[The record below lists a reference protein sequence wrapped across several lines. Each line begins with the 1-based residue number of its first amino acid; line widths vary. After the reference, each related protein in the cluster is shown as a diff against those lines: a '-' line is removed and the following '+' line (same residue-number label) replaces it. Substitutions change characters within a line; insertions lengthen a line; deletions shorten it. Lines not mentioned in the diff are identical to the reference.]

1 MVEQNGHLQATAA
14 DVVASIGERWVDGR
28 GPLYEKL
35 ARALQEAVD
44 HGHLP
49 SGAYL
54 PSERVLARSLF
65 VSRSTVV
72 SAYGLLRRNG
82 ALGSRRGSG
91 TWVCGRSAGR
101 FGDEET
107 LGILARDPYLSGV
120 IDESPAPI
128 DFTLPAPRAAL
139 DEIRGAGLLDRV
151 GTGLLADAAPLG
163 YEPRGLRSL
172 RRALIRLLESR
183 GLPTS
188 EDEILITNG
197 GQQAISLLLGL
208 FVRPGDEIVVEN
220 PSYRGLIDAVLFS
233 RARVLPVGIEDTA
246 LPARLRALA
255 SEHAPQLVY
264 LTTTCHNPTGSNVD
278 AEVRREVAR
287 IAVEFGVPLVED
299 MVLADLSLELPPPP
313 VATFARR
320 SAPIIVVGSLSKV
333 IWGGLRI
340 GWIRAPAPIVSRLA
354 RLKAVADMGTSAV
367 SQLVALELLPA
378 LEDRILDVQRREVKR
393 SLELAEELF
402 GTHTPN
408 WRWTRPKGGR
418 SLWIRLPHGDGQDF
432 ARLALS
438 HGVALSAGTTLSF
451 DGSFEPYVRVQFV
464 QPPGLLREG
473 VRRLGMAWDAYSAG
487 MVGGAGSD
495 AVLRES

>member
-1 MVEQNGHLQATAA
+1 
-14 DVVASIGERWVDGR
+14 
-28 GPLYEKL
+28 
-35 ARALQEAVD
+35 
-44 HGHLP
+44 
-49 SGAYL
+49 
-54 PSERVLARSLF
+54 
-65 VSRSTVV
+65 
-72 SAYGLLRRNG
+72 
-82 ALGSRRGSG
+82 
-91 TWVCGRSAGR
+91 
-101 FGDEET
+101 
-107 LGILARDPYLSGV
+107 
-120 IDESPAPI
+120 
-128 DFTLPAPRAAL
+128 
-139 DEIRGAGLLDRV
+139 
-151 GTGLLADAAPLG
+151 
-163 YEPRGLRSL
+163 
-172 RRALIRLLESR
+172 
-183 GLPTS
+183 
-188 EDEILITNG
+188 
-197 GQQAISLLLGL
+197 
-208 FVRPGDEIVVEN
+208 
-220 PSYRGLIDAVLFS
+220 
-233 RARVLPVGIEDTA
+233 
-246 LPARLRALA
+246 
-255 SEHAPQLVY
+255 VY

-340 GWIRAPAPIVSRLA
+340 GWIRAPAPIASRLA

-378 LEDRILDVQRREVKR
+378 LEDRILDVQRREVRR
-393 SLELAEELF
+393 SLELAEELL

-473 VRRLGMAWDAYSAG
+473 VRRLGMAWEAYSAG
-487 MVGGAGSD
+487 MAGGAGSD